1 MVVPGA
7 KERFNEAYNEL
18 KWRHVIEKQE
28 DLAALLGTSRPNIS
42 AALKGNT
49 TVLTL
54 KFLNRFYEKFKNIF
68 RKEWLL
74 KGEGNMLVDAPK
86 ETQPVIDQSS
96 MVNASLSAYIQL
108 TNRLTDDLKKK
119 EIEMQERLA
128 EKDATIESQKAQITR
143 LELTIADKDTIIKE
157 KEARIV
163 ALERQ
168 LAAVSTPDIEHWPF
182 SVGVADEG
190 ERPRSNV

>member
-18 KWRHVIEKQE
+18 KWRHVIDKQE

-42 AALKGNT
+42 AALKGNP

-74 KGEGNMLVDAPK
+74 KGEGDMLVDAHK
-86 ETQPVIDQSS
+86 ESQPVIDQSS
-96 MVNASLSAYIQL
+96 MVNALIAAKDETIATLQSRIK
-108 TNRLTDDLKKK
+108 DL
-119 EIEMQERLA
+119 ER
-128 EKDATIESQKAQITR
+128 
-143 LELTIADKDTIIKE
+143 TIADKETIIKS
-157 KEARIV
+157 
-163 ALERQ
+163 LERQ
-168 LAAVSTPDIEHWPF
+168 LAATYMSDIDRYPF
-182 SVGVADEG
+182 HVGVADDG
-190 ERPRSNV
+190 THPNVSPK

>member
-42 AALKGNT
+42 AALKGNP

-74 KGEGNMLVDAPK
+74 KGEGDMLVETPK
-86 ETQPVIDQSS
+86 ESKPVIDQSS

-119 EIEMQERLA
+119 EIEMQERLS
-128 EKDATIESQKAQITR
+128 EKDARIV
-143 LELTIADKDTIIKE
+143 ELKNTIADKDTIIKDR
-157 KEARIV
+157 EAHIV
-163 ALERQ
+163 ALERK
-168 LAAVSTPDIEHWPF
+168 LSAYATSDLDNYPF
-182 SVGVADEG
+182 SVGVADDG
-190 ERPRSNV
+190 PHPNVSPQQ

>member
-42 AALKGNT
+42 AALKGNP

-68 RKEWLL
+68 SKEWLL
-74 KGEGNMLVDAPK
+74 KGEGDMLVDKK
-86 ETQPVIDQSS
+86 EEPAQPSSVDFSSYINALLAKSDETIASLKREIAAKDDIIQAKNERIADLEKLAEERLHRIAELRRVIDAHNLS
-96 MVNASLSAYIQL
+96 MSDY
-108 TNRLTDDLKKK
+108 
-119 EIEMQERLA
+119 
-128 EKDATIESQKAQITR
+128 
-143 LELTIADKDTIIKE
+143 
-157 KEARIV
+157 
-163 ALERQ
+163 
-168 LAAVSTPDIEHWPF
+168 PF
-182 SVGVADEG
+182 PMGVAE
-190 ERPRSNV
+190 PNVSPK

>member
-42 AALKGNT
+42 AALKGNP

-74 KGEGNMLVDAPK
+74 KGEGDMLVDAPK
-86 ETQPVIDQSS
+86 ESQPVIDQSS
-96 MVNASLSAYIQL
+96 MVNAIIASKDEMITTLQARIV
-108 TNRLTDDLKKK
+108 DL
-119 EIEMQERLA
+119 ER
-128 EKDATIESQKAQITR
+128 
-143 LELTIADKDTIIKE
+143 TIADKDTIIKDR
-157 KEARIV
+157 EARIV
-163 ALERQ
+163 ALERK
-168 LAAVSTPDIEHWPF
+168 LSACATSDLDNYPF
-182 SVGVADEG
+182 SVGVADDG
-190 ERPRSNV
+190 THPNVSPK

>member
-7 KERFNEAYNEL
+7 VERFNEAYNEL

-42 AALKGNT
+42 AALKGNP

-74 KGEGNMLVDAPK
+74 KGEGDMLVDAPK
-86 ETQPVIDQSS
+86 ESQPVIDQSS
-96 MVNASLSAYIQL
+96 MVNAIIAAKDETIATLQARIV
-108 TNRLTDDLKKK
+108 DL
-119 EIEMQERLA
+119 ER
-128 EKDATIESQKAQITR
+128 
-143 LELTIADKDTIIKE
+143 TIADKETIIKAR
-157 KEARIV
+157 EARIV
-163 ALERQ
+163 ALEHQ
-168 LAAVSTPDIEHWPF
+168 LGSYATSDLDKYPF
-182 SVGVADEG
+182 TVGVADK
-190 ERPRSNV
+190 

>member
-42 AALKGNT
+42 AALKGNP

-54 KFLNRFYEKFKNIF
+54 KFLNRFYEKFNNIF
-68 RKEWLL
+68 RKEWFL
-74 KGEGNMLVDAPK
+74 KGEGDMLVDAPK

-128 EKDATIESQKAQITR
+128 EKDARID
-143 LELTIADKDTIIKE
+143 ELKNTIADKETIIKDRD
-157 KEARIV
+157 ARIV

-168 LAAVSTPDIEHWPF
+168 LAAANQSDIEHYPF
-182 SVGVADEG
+182 AIGAADEH
-190 ERPRSNV
+190 EKRKRILRK

>member
-42 AALKGNT
+42 AARKGNP

-74 KGEGNMLVDAPK
+74 KGEGDMLVETPK
-86 ETQPVIDQSS
+86 ESQPVIDQSS

-128 EKDATIESQKAQITR
+128 EKDARIV
-143 LELTIADKDTIIKE
+143 ELKNTIADKDTIIKDR
-157 KEARIV
+157 EARIV

-168 LAAVSTPDIEHWPF
+168 LTASATSDLDNYPF
-182 SVGVADEG
+182 SVGVADDG
-190 ERPRSNV
+190 PHPNVSPK

>member
-42 AALKGNT
+42 AALKGNP

-74 KGEGNMLVDAPK
+74 KGEGDMLVDAPK
-86 ETQPVIDQSS
+86 ESQPVIDQSS
-96 MVNASLSAYIQL
+96 MVNSIIAAKDETIATLQARIV
-108 TNRLTDDLKKK
+108 DL
-119 EIEMQERLA
+119 ER
-128 EKDATIESQKAQITR
+128 
-143 LELTIADKDTIIKE
+143 TIADKDTIIKDR
-157 KEARIV
+157 EARIV
-163 ALERQ
+163 TLERK
-168 LAAVSTPDIEHWPF
+168 LASYATSDLDNYPF
-182 SVGVADEG
+182 SVGVADDG
-190 ERPRSNV
+190 PHPNVSPK

>member
-42 AALKGNT
+42 AALKGNP

-74 KGEGNMLVDAPK
+74 KGEGDMLVDAPK
-86 ETQPVIDQSS
+86 ESQPVIDQSS

-128 EKDATIESQKAQITR
+128 EKDARIV
-143 LELTIADKDTIIKE
+143 ELKNTIADKDTIIKDR
-157 KEARIV
+157 EAHIV
-163 ALERQ
+163 ALERK
-168 LAAVSTPDIEHWPF
+168 LSAYATSDLDNYPF
-182 SVGVADEG
+182 SIGVADDG
-190 ERPRSNV
+190 PHPNVSPQQ

>member
-42 AALKGNT
+42 AALKGNP

-74 KGEGNMLVDAPK
+74 KGEGDMLVDAPK
-86 ETQPVIDQSS
+86 ESQPVIDQSS
-96 MVNASLSAYIQL
+96 MVNAIIAAKDETIATLQARIV
-108 TNRLTDDLKKK
+108 DL
-119 EIEMQERLA
+119 ER
-128 EKDATIESQKAQITR
+128 TIE
-143 LELTIADKDTIIKE
+143 DKDTIIKDR
-157 KEARIV
+157 EARIV
-163 ALERQ
+163 ALERK
-168 LAAVSTPDIEHWPF
+168 LSAYATSDLDNYPF
-182 SVGVADEG
+182 SVGVADDG
-190 ERPRSNV
+190 THPNVSPQQ

>member
-42 AALKGNT
+42 AALKGNP

-68 RKEWLL
+68 SKEWLL
-74 KGEGNMLVDAPK
+74 KGEGDMLVDKK
-86 ETQPVIDQSS
+86 EEPTPPSSVDFSSYINALLAKSDETIASLKRELASKDDIIQAKDDRIADLAQLAEERLHRIAELRRVIDSHNLS
-96 MVNASLSAYIQL
+96 MSDY
-108 TNRLTDDLKKK
+108 
-119 EIEMQERLA
+119 
-128 EKDATIESQKAQITR
+128 
-143 LELTIADKDTIIKE
+143 
-157 KEARIV
+157 
-163 ALERQ
+163 
-168 LAAVSTPDIEHWPF
+168 PF
-182 SVGVADEG
+182 PMGVAE
-190 ERPRSNV
+190 PNVSPK

>member
-42 AALKGNT
+42 AALKGNP

-68 RKEWLL
+68 SKEWLL
-74 KGEGNMLVDAPK
+74 KGEGDMLVDKK
-86 ETQPVIDQSS
+86 EEPTPPSS
-96 MVNASLSAYIQL
+96 VDFSSYINALLAKSDETIASLKREIAAKDDIIQAKDE
-108 TNRLTDDLKKK
+108 RIADLAQLA
-119 EIEMQERLA
+119 EERLHRIA
-128 EKDATIESQKAQITR
+128 ELRRYIDENNISMTDHPFPIGA
-143 LELTIADKDTIIKE
+143 ADDTKQSH
-157 KEARIV
+157 KRV
-163 ALERQ
+163 
-168 LAAVSTPDIEHWPF
+168 
-182 SVGVADEG
+182 
-190 ERPRSNV
+190 

>member
-42 AALKGNT
+42 AALKGNP

-74 KGEGNMLVDAPK
+74 KGEGDMLVDATK

-96 MVNASLSAYIQL
+96 IVNASLSAYIQL

-128 EKDATIESQKAQITR
+128 EKDARIV
-143 LELTIADKDTIIKE
+143 ELKNTIADKDTIIKDR
-157 KEARIV
+157 EARIV

-168 LAAVSTPDIEHWPF
+168 LAVAATSDLDNYPF
-182 SVGVADEG
+182 SVGVADDG
-190 ERPRSNV
+190 PHPNVSPK

>member
-42 AALKGNT
+42 AALKGNP

-74 KGEGNMLVDAPK
+74 KGEGDMLVDAPK
-86 ETQPVIDQSS
+86 ESQPVIDQSS
-96 MVNASLSAYIQL
+96 MVNAIIAAKDETIATLQARIV
-108 TNRLTDDLKKK
+108 DL
-119 EIEMQERLA
+119 EH
-128 EKDATIESQKAQITR
+128 
-143 LELTIADKDTIIKE
+143 TIADKETIIKAR
-157 KEARIV
+157 EARIV
-163 ALERQ
+163 ALEHQ
-168 LAAVSTPDIEHWPF
+168 LGSYATSDIDKYPF
-182 SVGVADEG
+182 TVGVADK
-190 ERPRSNV
+190 

>member
-54 KFLNRFYEKFKNIF
+54 KFMNRFYEKFKNIF

-74 KGEGNMLVDAPK
+74 KGEGDMLVDAPK
-86 ETQPVIDQSS
+86 ESQPVIDQSS

-119 EIEMQERLA
+119 EIEMQERLS
-128 EKDATIESQKAQITR
+128 EKDAR
-143 LELTIADKDTIIKE
+143 IADLE
-157 KEARIV
+157 KLAEERLHRIAELRRVIDARN
-163 ALERQ
+163 L
-168 LAAVSTPDIEHWPF
+168 SMSDYPF
-182 SVGVADEG
+182 PMGVAE
-190 ERPRSNV
+190 PNVSPK

>member
-42 AALKGNT
+42 AALKGNP

-74 KGEGNMLVDAPK
+74 KGEGDMLVDAPK
-86 ETQPVIDQSS
+86 ESQPVIDQSS
-96 MVNASLSAYIQL
+96 MVNAIIAAKDETIATLQARIV
-108 TNRLTDDLKKK
+108 DL
-119 EIEMQERLA
+119 ER
-128 EKDATIESQKAQITR
+128 TIE
-143 LELTIADKDTIIKE
+143 DKDTIIKDR
-157 KEARIV
+157 EARIV
-163 ALERQ
+163 ALERK
-168 LAAVSTPDIEHWPF
+168 LASYATSDLDNYPF
-182 SVGVADEG
+182 SVGVADD
-190 ERPRSNV
+190 